1 MKKRRENGGL
11 SILSASPLQTLH
23 SVPVENQGSF
33 MELFEARVEL
43 PCSVE
48 EVFDLVARPEGIRK
62 ISPPEMGL
70 FFKNSPERYA
80 LGAKV
85 EFKIQALGLVR
96 EITHKVT
103 AFDDPRSFTEEQIA
117 GPFRHWVHEHIF
129 ETLEDRRCVAIDR
142 IQFLPP
148 GGVAGMIMTAS
159 RILENLEDG
168 FDYRHEQ
175 LERHFQELKGG

>member
-1 MKKRRENGGL
+1 
-11 SILSASPLQTLH
+11 
-23 SVPVENQGSF
+23 
-33 MELFEARVEL
+33 
-43 PCSVE
+43 
-48 EVFDLVARPEGIRK
+48 
-62 ISPPEMGL
+62 MGL

>member
-1 MKKRRENGGL
+1 
-11 SILSASPLQTLH
+11 
-23 SVPVENQGSF
+23 

-48 EVFDLVARPEGIRK
+48 EVFDLVARPEGIKK

-80 LGAKV
+80 LGSMV

-103 AFDDPRSFTEEQIA
+103 AFDDPRSFTEEQVA

-129 ETLEDRRCVAIDR
+129 ETLEDSRCVAIDR

-148 GGVAGMIMTAS
+148 GGVAGMIMTTT

>member
-1 MKKRRENGGL
+1 
-11 SILSASPLQTLH
+11 
-23 SVPVENQGSF
+23 
-33 MELFEARVEL
+33 MESFEARVEL

-48 EVFDLVARPEGIRK
+48 DVFDLVARPEGIRK

-70 FFKNSPERYA
+70 YFTKPPERYA

-85 EFKIQALGLVR
+85 EFKVQAMGLVR
-96 EITHKVT
+96 EIVHEVT
-103 AFDDPRSFTEEQIA
+103 AFDEPRSFREEQIS

-129 ETLEDRRCVAIDR
+129 EAREGGGSVVIDR

-148 GGVAGMIMTAS
+148 GGVAGMIMTAA
-159 RILENLEDG
+159 RILDNLEDG

-175 LERHFQELKGG
+175 LERHFG

>member
-175 LERHFQELKGG
+175 LERHFQELIGG

>member
-1 MKKRRENGGL
+1 
-11 SILSASPLQTLH
+11 
-23 SVPVENQGSF
+23 